1 MKIYKSKNVVVDFLK
16 RNFLFFLMI
25 AFIFWSL
32 SPALSLLLQ
41 SDYAEFNGVISVFG
55 NYSNNIKITNQ
66 PISYFFSQYASI
78 TFLSMLAYKIFG
90 FNSIYYYAFNI
101 FLRILVSSSI
111 YFFVAKWCKSKF
123 AGLIA
128 GTYFGVSY
136 PGIQV
141 TTRVTLYITYL
152 AAFFM
157 IIFIDRWFQ
166 FHEKP
171 NVSNARISIV
181 SLIISILVFPIRMA
195 GMVILLFSGELYW
208 LVSKY
213 NDKKNLRLRLKH
225 TVSALIS
232 LAILIIITGTLKQT
246 PELQFKMVSLIIL
259 ARTLLTGIYPSIYTF
274 WLFISN
280 LIISPVFFTFKLIPY
295 STFDNS
301 GILLPILSTIVFF
314 IFIIKRKYSLAL
326 ISLTAILYPFFVNLS
341 IPHLTFWQKFWIVS
355 TKYGGTLFLLSFV
368 TTLYIYGNVGSNNNR
383 TVFKGNYLGVKR
395 WGNWINTGAKNLG
408 RTGPYTT
415 RLNNKIYR
423 FTNIFQSG
431 SATPKAVL
439 QKCSSSS

>member
-232 LAILIIITGTLKQT
+232 
-246 PELQFKMVSLIIL
+246 
-259 ARTLLTGIYPSIYTF
+259 
-274 WLFISN
+274 
-280 LIISPVFFTFKLIPY
+280 
-295 STFDNS
+295 
-301 GILLPILSTIVFF
+301 
-314 IFIIKRKYSLAL
+314 
-326 ISLTAILYPFFVNLS
+326 
-341 IPHLTFWQKFWIVS
+341 
-355 TKYGGTLFLLSFV
+355 
-368 TTLYIYGNVGSNNNR
+368 
-383 TVFKGNYLGVKR
+383 
-395 WGNWINTGAKNLG
+395 
-408 RTGPYTT
+408 
-415 RLNNKIYR
+415 
-423 FTNIFQSG
+423 
-431 SATPKAVL
+431 
-439 QKCSSSS
+439 